1 MEQENGN
8 EDEIVNMSF
17 LPKYLDWLIVQS
29 KKKIAQQYDNDFNSL
44 PWKCHMRDT
53 GLDEACIQCLRNE
66 QCHDESSTV
75 SYDHRSY
82 ERNLSNFV

>member
-29 KKKIAQQYDNDFNSL
+29 KKKL
-44 PWKCHMRDT
+44 
-53 GLDEACIQCLRNE
+53 
-66 QCHDESSTV
+66 
-75 SYDHRSY
+75 
-82 ERNLSNFV
+82 LSNMIMILIVDLGNVTCVIQGLMRLAFSV